1 MTNCNTN
8 VPQSTQLTFVHPWDI
23 AVSQLENTT
32 TYESQSHLKPNK
44 ETHGL
49 RFTDSNRTGD
59 YYEHMVIMAAWEKG
73 VEVFKNAGCTG
84 KIDLVLAKS
93 TNDLLSIDVG
103 VAQSN
108 KTGHLVACG
117 SFSKKTA
124 TPVLVHPITKQIRWV
139 RGREPKGW
147 EDFWE

>member
-1 MTNCNTN
+1 
-8 VPQSTQLTFVHPWDI
+8 
-23 AVSQLENTT
+23 
-32 TYESQSHLKPNK
+32 
-44 ETHGL
+44 
-49 RFTDSNRTGD
+49 
-59 YYEHMVIMAAWEKG
+59 MAAWEKG